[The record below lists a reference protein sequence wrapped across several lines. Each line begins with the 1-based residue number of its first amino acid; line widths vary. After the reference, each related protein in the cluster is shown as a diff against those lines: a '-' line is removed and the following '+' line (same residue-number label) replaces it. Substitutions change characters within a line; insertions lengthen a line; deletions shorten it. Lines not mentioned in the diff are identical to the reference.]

1 MKTLLD
7 GHKGVVNAS
16 VLTQL
21 FSSSISIDWYQKSI
35 IIEFYRLLARSR
47 LQDSLAFFRSFA
59 LAESLAQANRLSV
72 YRLTTPDVGNDYHPC
87 MQQIRLWKLVG
98 KNNNNK
104 IISLR
109 IHFILNNL
117 TYEQSLVQLV
127 VVTWTPYFITE
138 IIKLLG
144 FTLVN
149 VKDLH
154 GYQNNLLCPW
164 ASRSLIYIHS
174 STLNINTIFMVFMT
188 HISSTK

>member
-1 MKTLLD
+1 M
-7 GHKGVVNAS
+7 VNAS

-59 LAESLAQANRLSV
+59 LVESLAQANRLSV

-87 MQQIRLWKLVG
+87 MQQIRLWKFVG
-98 KNNNNK
+98 KSNNNK

-127 VVTWTPYFITE
+127 VVTWTPYLITE
-138 IIKLLG
+138 IIKLLS

-149 VKDLH
+149 VKELH

-164 ASRSLIYIHS
+164 GSTSLIYILALWILTPSLWSLWH
-174 STLNINTIFMVFMT
+174 T
-188 HISSTK
+188 